1 MPQTKKSAADVLNLK
16 DILAKYL
23 NATMPVLVETVD
35 SNGNPVLTFSAD
47 ATPTTGEKIAVIL
60 IKPAATYTT
69 TDILGNT
76 AVQVSNHV
84 VQIVTERNFE
94 ATTDNVTDIL
104 TGEYL
109 SIFAECAK
117 LGHPV
122 EWYRTTNGT
131 APTTAGITGT
141 PVAAW
146 NPNLYTAG
154 SHTGG

>member
-1 MPQTKKSAADVLNLK
+1 MPQTKKSSADILVLK
-16 DILAKYL
+16 DVLAKYL
-23 NATMPVLVETVD
+23 NATMPVVVETAD

-60 IKPAATYTT
+60 IKPAAIYTT

-76 AVQVSNHV
+76 AIQVSNHV
-84 VQIVTERNFE
+84 VQVVTERNFE
-94 ATTDNVTDIL
+94 GTTDNVLDIL

-109 SIFAECAK
+109 FLFCELAK
-117 LGHPV
+117 LGHPI
-122 EWYRTTNGT
+122 EWYRTTAGT
-131 APTTAGITGT
+131 APTIAGITGT
-141 PVAAW
+141 PTAAW